1 MAQPAAEAEVTKMSK
16 KLKIVDDVPFSL
28 RPYDDKF
35 MTLKSERLV
44 EKENLMYAR
53 EQVFHM
59 EADQKF
65 STFSDWVDF
74 LNEQFANVSN
84 VANHNCDIVMPSDT
98 YDLTDFDDSSGTPT
112 YDVVNSFNYQAKD
125 YLMAATE
132 RNERLL
138 PSFYVDALEELGSYS
153 NAIVTEKQNFFKDF
167 ARIDQAGNTFRPIIE
182 ANSHRNIFFPPNYS
196 YFLSNEKKNV
206 FPIHNEI
213 TFNTID
219 RLVGKNNYGMPTPD
233 EKGLFSSILT
243 ELDIFK
249 SFIQNHDSANR
260 SVRTFTLRRPDGSIT
275 FPTSTLELFSMLR
288 NFTFSFDNSNNTF
301 LNDTSLETL
310 FSSNLKNIILL
321 GKLRDICKVKN
332 RTYHDIL
339 KLKECEY
346 EFLFYK
352 VEKRLDD
359 ANGEFLQRFII
370 PATGKTVNLID
381 TQININKTYSYNVKG
396 YALIYGSSYT
406 VTRISPRKIGD
417 RYVAT
422 LVVETLP
429 SFQIVEIPLF
439 NKEVDTL
446 QPAPLR
452 PFVKFMNEIN
462 SKNKI
467 KIYLDL
473 SKGEEYSSIQTITTE
488 DADYVSLI
496 PRIRDREILYHFK
509 YMKEPGEFEIFRTPD
524 PPTYY
529 SDFETSRLGT
539 FANPMGSTSMV
550 FHDYIAPNKKYY
562 YTFRALNGFGVYSN
576 PTAIYE
582 VELLK
587 DADDSRLNVKI
598 HHLNPP
604 EPGQK
609 SITFKDFFQIEPAT
623 QQRVYIP
630 PTRLS
635 PNDLDAVGLGIA
647 EKKIWGK
654 KFKIR
659 LKSKATG
666 KKMDFNVL
674 FNLVTEK
681 SEENFG

>member
-1 MAQPAAEAEVTKMSK
+1 M
-16 KLKIVDDVPFSL
+16 LL
-28 RPYDDKF
+28 
-35 MTLKSERLV
+35 
-44 EKENLMYAR
+44 
-53 EQVFHM
+53 
-59 EADQKF
+59 
-65 STFSDWVDF
+65 SD
-74 LNEQFANVSN
+74 N
-84 VANHNCDIVMPSDT
+84 
-98 YDLTDFDDSSGTPT
+98 YDLTDVDDSRGTPT
-112 YDVVNSFNYQAKD
+112 YDVTSHFNYQAKD
-125 YLMAATE
+125 YFLAADS

-138 PSFYVDALEELGSYS
+138 PSFYADGISEFGGFSKIL
-153 NAIVTEKQNFFKDF
+153 KHQQQNYFKDF
-167 ARIDQAGNTFRPIIE
+167 NRIDQSGQTFRPQLE
-182 ANSHRNIFFPPNYS
+182 SNSHRNIFFPPNYS
-196 YFLSNEKKNV
+196 FFLSNEKKNV

-219 RLVGKNNYGMPTPD
+219 RIVGKNNHGMPTPD
-233 EKGLFSSILT
+233 EEGLFKKALV
-243 ELDIFK
+243 ELDLFN

-260 SVRTFTLRRPDGSIT
+260 AVRTFTIQRPDGLTTI
-275 FPTSTLELFSMLR
+275 PASTLELFSMLR
-288 NFTFSFDNSNNTF
+288 NFTLSFDQSNNTF
-301 LNDTSLETL
+301 LDEKGEESL

-339 KLKECEY
+339 KLKQCEY

-359 ANGEFLQRFII
+359 ESGEFLQRFIV
-370 PATGKTVNLID
+370 PSTGKTVNLID

-396 YALIYGSSYT
+396 YVLIYGSTYN
-406 VTRISPRKIGD
+406 VIRISPKRVGD
-417 RYVAT
+417 RFVAT
-422 LVVETLP
+422 LVVETQP
-429 SFQIVEIPLF
+429 SFQVVEIPLF
-439 NKEVDTL
+439 NKQVDVL

-452 PFVKFMNEIN
+452 PFVKFMNESN

-473 SKGEEYSSIQTITTE
+473 SKGEEHAPIQTITTE
-488 DADYVSLI
+488 DADYVSII

-509 YMKEPGEFEIFRTPD
+509 YTKEPGEFEIFRTPD

-562 YTFRALNGFGVYSN
+562 YTFRAVNGFGVYSN

-630 PTRLS
+630 PERLS
-635 PNDLDAVGLGIA
+635 QTSLDAVGLGIA